1 MKKVLFAT
9 TALVLSAGF
18 ASADVTL
25 SGYGRFGLQYN
36 SKPGVTS
43 GFILG
48 APGVDKS
55 KATVETRMRLNI
67 DASTETDGGVTFG
80 GRIRVQYDNGKVDS
94 TVSPALM
101 YATYGGFRM
110 EVGNANTA
118 LDSAPLVYGSELGLV
133 DSSFGDIRSSFYAF
147 NSDWYGATGASLS
160 TTSTTVNSDRMGV
173 SASYSMGG
181 FSGMLS
187 YITPDQ
193 ATSSLRASYGAGVK
207 AESSLYLAYASGPLT
222 VAAAGTWNAA
232 GVDGND
238 IAFIGAAYQVNDAI
252 NLGLNYTDEAGVLG
266 ETVVGYGSYTMGATT
281 FRAYVANN
289 TAVANLNDT
298 AYGIGADYDL
308 GGATLKGGI
317 QYGYAEETVADF
329 GVKFAF

>member
-36 SKPGVTS
+36 SEAGTGNS
-43 GFILG
+43 ET
-48 APGVDKS
+48 
-55 KATVETRMRLNI
+55 TVSTRMRVNL

-80 GRIRVQYDNGKVDS
+80 GRIRAQYDNGYANS
-94 TVSPALM
+94 RGNAALM
-101 YATYGGFRM
+101 YATYNGFRM

-118 LDSAPLVYGSELGLV
+118 LDSAPLVYDSELGLL
-133 DSSFGDIRSSFYAF
+133 DSSYGDIRSTFYAY
-147 NSDWYGATGASLS
+147 NTGAYSALES
-160 TTSTTVNSDRMGV
+160 NRMGV
-173 SASYSMGG
+173 SASYSMGA

-187 YITPDQ
+187 YINPDQ
-193 ATSSLRASYGAGVK
+193 TASSLPANVA

-222 VAAAGTWNAA
+222 VAAAGTWN
-232 GVDGND
+232 GSGIDGND

-252 NLGLNYTDEAGVLG
+252 KVGLNYADEGVNSTGLDMG
-266 ETVVGYGSYTMGATT
+266 KTITGYGSYTMGATT

-289 TAVANLNDT
+289 DADDNDT
-298 AYGIGADYDL
+298 DTAFGIGADYDL
-308 GGATLKGGI
+308 GGAVLKGSI
-317 QYGYAEETVADF
+317 QRGYGSVGDGYDAETVADF

>member
-36 SKPGVTS
+36 DGVAAT
-43 GFILG
+43 
-48 APGVDKS
+48 A
-55 KATVETRMRLNI
+55 AETTVESRMRLNI
-67 DASTETDGGVTFG
+67 DASKETDGGVTFG
-80 GRIRVQYDNGKVDS
+80 GRVRVQYDNNTTGS
-94 TVSPALM
+94 SLNAAMM
-101 YATYGGFRM
+101 YASFGGFRM

-118 LDSAPLVYGSELGLV
+118 LDSAPLVYASELGLV
-133 DSSFGDIRSSFYAF
+133 SSSFGDIQSGFY
-147 NSDWYGATGASLS
+147 SYTTGPYAVAE
-160 TTSTTVNSDRMGV
+160 TNRMGV
-173 SASYSMGG
+173 SASYSMGA

-187 YITPDQ
+187 YINPDQ
-193 ATSSLRASYGAGVK
+193 SLSSLPVGTK
-207 AESSLYLAYASGPLT
+207 AEASLYLAYASGPLT

-238 IAFIGAAYQVNDAI
+238 IAFIGAAYQVNDAV
-252 NLGLNYTDEAGVLG
+252 NVGLNYTDEVVG
-266 ETVVGYGSYTMGATT
+266 ETIVGYGSYKMGATT
-281 FRAYVANN
+281 LRGYIANN
-289 TAVANLNDT
+289 SDPLNATDT

-308 GGATLKGGI
+308 GGATLLGGV
-317 QYGYAEETVADF
+317 QKGYAKETVADF